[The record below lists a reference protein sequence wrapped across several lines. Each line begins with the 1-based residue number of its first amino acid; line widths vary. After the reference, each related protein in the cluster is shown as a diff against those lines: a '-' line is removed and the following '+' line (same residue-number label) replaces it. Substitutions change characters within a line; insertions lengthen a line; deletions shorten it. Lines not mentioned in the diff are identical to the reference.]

1 MQRSTPWGVVLKP
14 VPRNSVVES
23 LKSSMTSDSM
33 ELKTIDS
40 DKSSTMKVAKKSMSL
55 KKAYSKDI
63 EFASQTMSKEA
74 MIMSNDDNVKNEIK
88 NAVDTSIQSNSSKV
102 NRNIIILNKFAWWIT
117 VAEINH

>member
-102 NRNIIILNKFAWWIT
+102 NRNIIILK
-117 VAEINH
+117 